1 MDGERIKYEIKKKGF
16 TMKRVAKELK
26 QSQQNLSA
34 KLNTEDVSSGLIEQ
48 ICEIIGVRMAELY
61 DGDIISAINN
71 STAFKG
77 TQSCDP
83 RLLDIIQA
91 RDAQNAKSQEQIDRL
106 IAIIEKMQKQ

>member
-16 TMKRVAKELK
+16 TMKRVARELK

-34 KLNTEDVSSGLIEQ
+34 KLNTDDVSSGLIEQ
-48 ICEIIGVRMAELY
+48 ICDIIGVRMAELY

>member
-48 ICEIIGVRMAELY
+48 ICDIIGVRMAELY

>member
-34 KLNTEDVSSGLIEQ
+34 KLNTDDVSSGLIEQ
-48 ICEIIGVRMAELY
+48 ICDIIGVRMAELY